1 MKQYTFKYTPEP
13 TRTGI
18 IHRPT
23 AHILLQSTK
32 GEWYAFRAY
41 IDSGAD
47 ISLFT
52 KTDTQL
58 LGLDLYKGQ
67 YRPIIGIGK
76 TLIPAYT
83 HQTNIKIGHTTLKAH
98 ISFADSD
105 EVPRL
110 LGRTDIFKHFKI
122 TFNEQNLETTFET
135 TNNTTTPP

>member
-1 MKQYTFKYTPEP
+1 LKRYIFKYTPEL
-13 TRTGI
+13 TKTGI

-23 AHILLQSTK
+23 ARIFLQSTK
-32 GEWYAFRAY
+32 NEWYAFRVY

-47 ISLFT
+47 VSLFT
-52 KTDTQL
+52 KTDAKL
-58 LGLDLYKGQ
+58 LGLDLYKGE

-83 HQTNIKIGHTTLKAH
+83 HKIKMKIEETSLNVNA
-98 ISFADSD
+98 SFADSD

-122 TFNEQNLETTFET
+122 TFNEQNLETIFESA
-135 TNNTTTPP
+135 